1 MTNEWPCRNG
11 GRTRLWPPH
20 QGRSIVPDARRVF
33 AGVCGSPG
41 SVPALCQAADLARH
55 HGGRRTS
62 VLLDTVCVHLR

>member
-1 MTNEWPCRNG
+1 MTNEG
-11 GRTRLWPPH
+11 LAATVAGSRLWPPH
-20 QGRSIVPDARRVF
+20 QGRSIVPGTRRVF

-41 SVPALCQAADLARH
+41 SVPALCQAAGLARH